1 MAGLNMGEYVSV
13 GDLYEALMAWRVRQA
28 RLLEIG
34 RAYSH
39 LVPDMTI
46 KELVRSDAASL
57 VIKK

>member
-1 MAGLNMGEYVSV
+1 MSEYVSV
-13 GDLYEALMAWRVRQA
+13 GDLYEALMAWRVKQA

-46 KELVRSDAASL
+46 KDLVRSDAASL
-57 VIKK
+57 VMRK

>member
-1 MAGLNMGEYVSV
+1 MGGTELSEYVSV
-13 GDLYEALMAWRVRQA
+13 QDLYEALIAWRVQQA
-28 RLLEIG
+28 RLLDIG

-57 VIKK
+57 VIKH